1 MNKIFNHILNNN
13 LIKLGL
19 FNSFSITIKIIASI
33 ISSKAL
39 AFFLGPPGLAIV
51 GIYKEFFNMTT
62 NMSSLGLQRGIIRY
76 ASELKSKPN
85 ESKVFI
91 NTVNLIG
98 LLASIL
104 MAFFLFLF
112 SNFINVNLF
121 PNDDFS
127 LVIKIL
133 AFLMPISVFSVFYL
147 SFLNG
152 LGYVNHIVKINISL
166 YILNMII
173 LVILTCF
180 YNTVGALLGIS
191 LVYVLQL
198 ISIFMFKPNAFSFG
212 TFSLGIFSNNY
223 VRKLMGYTLMT
234 IFSLML
240 FPFISILI
248 RSEIIDLLGK
258 DAAGFWEAM
267 KRISENYLLFAS
279 SLVMLSV
286 LPQLSKSDSDFKN
299 IVLHFYKSI
308 LPLFVIGLFFVFV
321 LKDFIMQLFYSKD
334 FLPTTVLFKWYTIGD
349 LFRISGIVLAAN
361 FYATRDIKGYIF
373 TDMFLAL
380 VMYVSTILLL
390 RSYGLVGGAFAY
402 FVSYFTYFI
411 LLIIVFRKKLFTVKA
426 QS

>member
-1 MNKIFNHILNNN
+1 MNKIFNNILNNN

-19 FNSFSITIKIIASI
+19 FNSVSITIKILASI

-39 AFFLGPPGLAIV
+39 AFFLGPSGLAIV

-76 ASELKSKPN
+76 AAELKSKPN
-85 ESKVFI
+85 ELKTFI
-91 NTVNLIG
+91 STANLIG
-98 LLASIL
+98 IFASIL

-112 SNFINVNLF
+112 SSFININLF
-121 PNDDFS
+121 PNDDFN

-133 AFLMPISVFSVFYL
+133 AFLMPISVFSVFFL

-152 LGYVNHIVKINISL
+152 LGYANHIVKINISL

-173 LVILTCF
+173 LVILTYF
-180 YNTVGALLGIS
+180 YNTKGALIGIS

-198 ISIFMFKPNAFSFG
+198 ISILMFKPNAFSYA
-212 TFSLGIFSNNY
+212 TVNLNIFSNNY
-223 VRKLMGYTLMT
+223 FRKLVGYTIMT

-248 RSEIIDLLGK
+248 RSEIIDLLGE

-279 SLVMLSV
+279 SLVILSV
-286 LPQLSKSDSDFKN
+286 LPKLSEKDSDFKS
-299 IVLHFYKSI
+299 IVWRFYKSI
-308 LPLFVIGLFFVFV
+308 LPLFVIGLFIIFI
-321 LKDFIMQLFYSKD
+321 LKDFIIQLFYSKE

-361 FYATRDIKGYIF
+361 FYANRDIKGYIF
-373 TDMFLAL
+373 TDMFLAS

-402 FVSYFTYFI
+402 FISYFLYFI
-411 LLIIVFRKKLFTVKA
+411 LLIIVFRKKLFLEKA